1 MKLTSKEKFLLSNG
15 RKIET
20 IKFCKS
26 LKVPQNHIVWF
37 VDKIEKENFS
47 INSEEVKKNI
57 RLVVKLFSKNIKLK
71 EDLKSLKQA
80 FFHASQ
86 FIESDE
92 SEKKRVL
99 YTFPDK
105 SYIINLTPKELY
117 FEAKFMRNCLNDL
130 ASEVRRKDIAI
141 LALKDKSS
149 KTICHLQIGK
159 NGNLEQHYEFANS
172 NISLKTLEYID
183 KFFEKSEVFEEK
195 LKQNKINKLYDI
207 NQYDFDF
214 SVTSKI
220 PFEKKVS
227 LFGEIL
233 DDKEFN
239 TVPLKTYNQNSF
251 FENDYKNLNYNE
263 VISTLKEMRDNMI
276 KSFENIITQL
286 EVSKENFF
294 ILNDEM
300 HYRIFG
306 KKQTILERFKY
317 IVDFH
322 REPRKAQ
329 VALRPIRPFD
339 ENIDAIDEEWGDV
352 EFGEEDIFPVEFEGK
367 EEFVDLSNNRELF

>member
-1 MKLTSKEKFLLSNG
+1 MKLTSREKFLLSNG
-15 RKIET
+15 RNIET

-57 RLVVKLFSKNIKLK
+57 RLVVKLFNKNIKLK

-92 SEKKRVL
+92 SEKKRIL

-130 ASEVRRKDIAI
+130 SSEVRRKDIAI
-141 LALKDKSS
+141 LSLKDKNS

-172 NISLKTLEYID
+172 NITLKTLEYINE
-183 KFFEKSEVFEEK
+183 FFEKSEVFEEK

-214 SVTSKI
+214 SITSKI

-227 LFGEIL
+227 LFGEEL

-239 TVPLKTYNQNSF
+239 TIPLKTYNQNNF
-251 FENDYKNLNYNE
+251 FENDYKNLNYDE
-263 VISTLKEMRDNMI
+263 VISTLKEMKENMI
-276 KSFENIITQL
+276 KSFENIIMQL

-300 HYRIFG
+300 YYRIFD
-306 KKQTILERFKY
+306 KKQTIL
-317 IVDFH
+317 
-322 REPRKAQ
+322 
-329 VALRPIRPFD
+329 
-339 ENIDAIDEEWGDV
+339 
-352 EFGEEDIFPVEFEGK
+352 
-367 EEFVDLSNNRELF
+367 

>member
-15 RKIET
+15 RSIET

-47 INSEEVKKNI
+47 INSEEVKKNVS
-57 RLVVKLFSKNIKLK
+57 LVVKLFNKNIKLK

-92 SEKKRVL
+92 SENKRIL

-105 SYIINLTPKELY
+105 SFIINLTPKELY
-117 FEAKFMRNCLNDL
+117 FEAKCMRNCLNDL
-130 ASEVRRKDIAI
+130 NSEVRRKDIAI
-141 LALKDKSS
+141 LALKDKNS

-172 NISLKTLEYID
+172 NITLKTLEYINE
-183 KFFEKSEVFEEK
+183 FFEKSEVFEEK
-195 LKQNKINKLYDI
+195 LKQNNINKLYDI

-214 SVTSKI
+214 SITSKI

-227 LFGEIL
+227 LFGDDL
-233 DDKEFN
+233 DGKEFN

-263 VISTLKEMRDNMI
+263 AISTLKKMRDNMM
-276 KSFENIITQL
+276 KSFENIIVQL
-286 EVSKENFF
+286 EISKENFF

-300 HYRIFG
+300 YYKIFG
-306 KKQTILERFKY
+306 KKQKVLERFKH
-317 IVDFH
+317 IVDSYKD
-322 REPRKAQ
+322 EPMKEERIA
-329 VALRPIRPFD
+329 PNRPFNLGED
-339 ENIDAIDEEWGDV
+339 YAWDIEENN
-352 EFGEEDIFPVEFEGK
+352 EEDVFSVEFESEK
-367 EEFVDLSNNRELF
+367 EFVDLSNNRELF

>member
-15 RKIET
+15 RNIET

-92 SEKKRVL
+92 SEKKRIL

-130 ASEVRRKDIAI
+130 TSEVRRKDIAI

-183 KFFEKSEVFEEK
+183 EFFEKSEVFEEK

-306 KKQTILERFKY
+306 KKQTILERFKC

-322 REPRKAQ
+322 KEPRKIQA
-329 VALRPIRPFD
+329 ALRPIRPFD
-339 ENIDAIDEEWGDV
+339 ETIDAIDEEWGDV